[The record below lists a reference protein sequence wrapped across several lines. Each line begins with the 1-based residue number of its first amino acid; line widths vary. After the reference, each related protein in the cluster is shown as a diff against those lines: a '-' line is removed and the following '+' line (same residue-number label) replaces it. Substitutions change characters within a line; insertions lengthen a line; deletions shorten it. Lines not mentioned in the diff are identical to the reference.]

1 MAQRIAKRELM
12 KNPGYRALMNKKND
26 DTGLNTIEKKTSTF
40 RDILKDSVLPSNL
53 VVRDVIRHLNDTS
66 DLGADIVSQ
75 IPNRTRECFIEY
87 LVTNQ
92 LPGLTE
98 SQDFMRSS
106 LNEINQLLFVS
117 LKLCIQSFYGKKL
130 PQKWLLIDNLDDFI
144 KYDLD

>member
-1 MAQRIAKRELM
+1 M

-26 DTGLNTIEKKTSTF
+26 DGTTLNKMEKKTSTF
-40 RDILKDSVLPSNL
+40 RDVLKDSSLPSNV
-53 VVRDVIRHLNDTS
+53 VVRDVIRHLSDTS

-75 IPNRTRECFIEY
+75 IPNRTRECFLEY

-98 SQDFMRSS
+98 SQEFMRSS

-117 LKLCIQSFYGKKL
+117 LKLSIQSFYGRKM
-130 PQKWLLIDNLDDFI
+130 PQKWLIIDNLDDFM
-144 KYDLD
+144 KYDVD

>member
-26 DTGLNTIEKKTSTF
+26 DGTTLNKMEKKTSTF
-40 RDILKDSVLPSNL
+40 RDVLKDSSLPSNV
-53 VVRDVIRHLNDTS
+53 VVRDVIRHLSDTS

-75 IPNRTRECFIEY
+75 IPNRTRECFLEY

-98 SQDFMRSS
+98 SQEFMRSS
-106 LNEINQLLFVS
+106 LNEIN
-117 LKLCIQSFYGKKL
+117 
-130 PQKWLLIDNLDDFI
+130 
-144 KYDLD
+144 